1 MNPLQNLTA
10 MGLTWTTLIE
20 FGIIFLFM
28 LIFPWFLGWLILL
41 GFLGFVG
48 FKAYQYLQLQKL
60 ANRTTLFNQDI
71 PKEMK
76 AAFYSSNWKKI
87 IDFGDYMVPSKLAG
101 DELLIK
107 VHSASLNPID
117 FKFITTR
124 IPFYRWVLFPNL
136 GIGYDFSGEV
146 VKMGELVTKY
156 RTGDTVFGFASIG
169 TLQEY
174 TITKEKWIHNIPD
187 RVQFQQ
193 AASLPMAGVESY
205 QALTYFLK
213 NESDNIYK
221 EYGEDPDLSGKNIL
235 IVGVTGGC
243 GHIAVQL
250 AKFLNA
256 NEVYGVC
263 SREKVDII
271 RNLNICEDVLA
282 YDAIDFQNALDGALL
297 TEDGQPKLDLIL
309 DTVTSPESGDVGSQ
323 YKKYLKPEGKYVS
336 LNSNSYWNFFKG
348 LLVSW
353 IPKLNLEKK
362 GTHCHMLNRTDE
374 KALDVI
380 CNMVSQGKFNFMT
393 NDIVFDYQAIDN
405 AIKMLKSRKTTGK
418 IVCNII
424 NDENIVI

>member
-1 MNPLQNLTA
+1 MNPIQALIA
-10 MGLTWTTLIE
+10 MGLSITTLIE
-20 FGIIFLFM
+20 FGIILILFI
-28 LIFPWFLGWLILL
+28 IFRFWFAFLILL
-41 GFLGFVG
+41 GFLGFIG
-48 FKAYQYLQLQKL
+48 FKAYQYFQLQKL
-60 ANRTTLFNQDI
+60 SNRTSIFAQDI
-71 PKEMK
+71 PKEMR
-76 AAFYSSNWKKI
+76 AAYYSSNWKKI
-87 IDFGDYMVPSKLAG
+87 IDFGEYFVPSTLKD

-117 FKFITTR
+117 FKFVTTKL
-124 IPFYRWVLFPNL
+124 PFYRWLCFPHL
-136 GIGYDFSGEV
+136 GIGMDFSGEV
-146 VKMGELVTKY
+146 VKIGNLVTKY
-156 RTGDTVFGFASIG
+156 RIGDAVFGFACLG

-174 TITKEKWIHNIPD
+174 TITKEKWIHLIPE

-193 AASLPMAGVESY
+193 AASLPLVGVESY

-213 NESDNIYK
+213 YNNDNIYQ
-221 EYGEDPDLSGKNIL
+221 ELGEEPDLSGKNIL

-256 NEVYGVC
+256 NQVYGVC
-263 SREKVDII
+263 SNEKADLI

-297 TEDGQPKLDLIL
+297 TESGEPKLDLIL
-309 DTVTSPESGDVGSQ
+309 DTVTSPESGNVGAQ
-323 YKKYLKPEGKYVS
+323 YMKYLKIDGNYVC
-336 LNSNSYWNFFKG
+336 LNSSSYFTWFKG
-348 LLVSW
+348 LLVSC

-362 GTHCHMLNRTDE
+362 GTHLHLLNKNDN
-374 KALDVI
+374 KALDTI
-380 CNMVSQGKFNFMT
+380 CNMVSQGKFHIFT
-393 NDIVFDYQAIDN
+393 QSFLFDYQAIDN

>member
-1 MNPLQNLTA
+1 MNPLQNLMA

-20 FGIIFLFM
+20 FGVLLLFFF
-28 LIFPWFLGWLILL
+28 IFPCWFAFLILL

-48 FKAYQYLQLQKL
+48 FKAYQYFQLQKL
-60 ANRTTLFNQDI
+60 SSRTSIFDQEI

-87 IDFGDYMVPSKLAG
+87 IDFGEYMVPNKLKG

-107 VHSASLNPID
+107 VHSASLNPVD
-117 FKFITTR
+117 FKFVTTR
-124 IPFYRWVLFPNL
+124 LPFYRWFIFPNL
-136 GIGYDFSGEV
+136 GIGNDFAGEV
-146 VKMGELVTKY
+146 VKTGDLVTKY

-169 TLQEY
+169 SFQEY

-193 AASLPMAGVESY
+193 AASLPMAGLESY

-213 NESDNIYK
+213 NDSDNIYK
-221 EYGEDPDLSGKNIL
+221 EYGEEPDLSGKNIL

-271 RNLNICEDVLA
+271 RNLNVCEDVLA
-282 YDAIDFQNALDGALL
+282 YDAIDFQNTLDSTLL
-297 TEDGQPKLDLIL
+297 TEDGQSKLDLII
-309 DTVTSPESGDVGSQ
+309 DTVSSHEAGDVGSQ
-323 YKKYLKPEGKYVS
+323 YLKYLKPEGKYVS
-336 LNSNSYWNFFKG
+336 LNSNSYFTFFKG

-353 IPKLNLEKK
+353 IPKLNFEKK

-374 KALDVI
+374 KGLDVL
-380 CNMVSQGKFNFMT
+380 CNMISQGKFNFMI
-393 NDIVFDYQAIDN
+393 NNFVFDYQAIED

-418 IVCNII
+418 LVCNVI
-424 NDENIVI
+424 NDENIII

>member
-1 MNPLQNLTA
+1 

-20 FGIIFLFM
+20 FGVLLFFFI
-28 LIFPWFLGWLILL
+28 IFPWWFAFLILL

-48 FKAYQYLQLQKL
+48 LKAYQYFQIQKL
-60 ANRTTLFNQDI
+60 SSRTSIFDADI

-76 AAFYSSNWKKI
+76 AAYYSSNWKKI
-87 IDFGDYMVPSKLAG
+87 IDFGEYMVPTKLKG
-101 DELLIK
+101 DELIIK
-107 VHSASLNPID
+107 VHSASLNPVD
-117 FKFITTR
+117 FKFVTTR
-124 IPFYRWVLFPNL
+124 LPFYRWISFPNL
-136 GIGYDFSGEV
+136 GIGNDFAGEV
-146 VKMGELVTKY
+146 VKTGELVTKY
-156 RTGDTVFGFASIG
+156 RIGDTVFGFSSIG

-187 RVQFQQ
+187 RVEFQQ
-193 AASLPMAGVESY
+193 AASLPMAGIESY

-213 NESDNIYK
+213 NDSGNIYQ
-221 EYGEDPDLSGKNIL
+221 EFGEEPDLSGKNIL
-235 IVGVTGGC
+235 IIGVTGGC

-263 SREKVDII
+263 SREKGDII
-271 RNLNICEDVLA
+271 RNLNICEDVIA
-282 YDAIDFQNALDGALL
+282 YDAIDFQNSLDSALL

-309 DTVTSPESGDVGSQ
+309 DTVTSPEAGDVGYQ

-336 LNSNSYWNFFKG
+336 LNSNSYFTFFKG

-374 KALDVI
+374 KGLDVL
-380 CNMVSQGKFNFMT
+380 CNMISQGKFHFMINNF
-393 NDIVFDYQAIDN
+393 IFDYQAIDD

-418 IVCNII
+418 LVCNVI
-424 NDENIVI
+424 NEENIFI

>member
-1 MNPLQNLTA
+1 MNPIQNLTA

-20 FGIIFLFM
+20 FGVIFLLM
-28 LIFPWFLGWLILL
+28 LIFPWYIGWLILL

-48 FKAYQYLQLQKL
+48 FKAYQYFQLQKL
-60 ANRTTLFNQDI
+60 SSRTTLFNQDI

-76 AAFYSSNWKKI
+76 AAYYSSNWKKI
-87 IDFGDYMVPSKLAG
+87 IDFGEYMVPNKLAG

-107 VHSASLNPID
+107 VHSASLNPVD

-124 IPFYRWVLFPNL
+124 LPFYRWMHFPNL
-136 GIGYDFSGEV
+136 GIGNDFSGEV
-146 VKMGELVTKY
+146 VKTGELVTKY
-156 RTGDTVFGFASIG
+156 RIGDTVFGFASIG
-169 TLQEY
+169 SLQEY

-213 NESDNIYK
+213 NDSGNIYQ
-221 EYGEDPDLSGKNIL
+221 EYGEEPDLSGKNIL

-263 SREKVDII
+263 SNEKVDLI

-282 YDAIDFQNALDGALL
+282 YDAIDFQNALDSTLL
-297 TEDGQPKLDLIL
+297 TENGDPKLDLIL
-309 DTVTSPESGDVGSQ
+309 DTVSSPESGDVGKQ
-323 YKKYLKPEGKYVS
+323 YMKYLKPDGKYVS
-336 LNSNSYWNFFKG
+336 LNSSSYLNLFKG
-348 LLVSW
+348 LLVSF
-353 IPKLNLEKK
+353 IPKLNFEKK
-362 GTHCHMLNRTDE
+362 GTHCYMLNRNDE

-380 CNMVSQGKFNFMT
+380 
-393 NDIVFDYQAIDN
+393 
-405 AIKMLKSRKTTGK
+405 
-418 IVCNII
+418 
-424 NDENIVI
+424 